1 VIYSPLNRNTAD
13 GYIRYN
19 TTKYS
24 DPFWKAFVTYIHC
37 LRLDILTMCAI
48 LRLAAGSLVH
58 DGKLRDDL
66 DLKAIA
72 LGLKHYI

>member
-1 VIYSPLNRNTAD
+1 VIYSPLNGNTAD
-13 GYIRYN
+13 GYTRYN

-37 LRLDILTMCAI
+37 SRPDMLTMCAI
-48 LRLAAGSLVH
+48 LRSAAGSLVH